1 MIPTPPES
9 NVQGLMGTIQ
19 LDGLTMEFCVPA
31 GSIFDF
37 EAHFSFEAAAVDDMT
52 DIIMVLQYGNVQP
65 GAARART
72 RGIGEHQSVTLKYQQ
87 KIEEDTNFRLLLI
100 NLDENGGEVITRAY
114 EGMVAYK
121 LWNDGEFVFTGELP
135 PKCAT
140 PEVV

>member
-1 MIPTPPES
+1 
-9 NVQGLMGTIQ
+9 MGVVNI
-19 LDGLTMEFCVPA
+19 DGLTMKFCVPA

-52 DIIMVLQYGNVQP
+52 DVIMSLQRGEEQP
-65 GAARART
+65 GVARART

-87 KIEEDTNFRLLLI
+87 KIEEDTNFHLLLI
-100 NLDENGGEVITRAY
+100 NLDENEGEIITRQY